1 MLPLA
6 ELSDGASAMTAGTSS
21 RFAIGKLPMRTL
33 ERLLK
38 KNRILDPRVIVGP
51 GIGEDAAVIDI
62 AGPRYLIAK
71 TDPITFAVDQIG
83 WYSVHINAND
93 IATKGGRP
101 LWFLAALLL
110 PEDATTEK
118 VAENIFQDIID
129 ACASLGVSLIGGH
142 TEITPG
148 LTRPIVVGQML
159 GEVDKDRL
167 VQANGSQNGDAVILT
182 KGVAIEGTC
191 VIAREHESDLVEIFD
206 HDTLKRCKNFMFS
219 PGLSV
224 FEDALAAMESGAVHA
239 MHDPT
244 EGGLATALHELAWA
258 AGVGVSVNAE
268 AVPVFPETQAL
279 CNHYHIDPLGLIA
292 SGALLIVAPA
302 SHTEP
307 ILKNLGRRGI
317 AATVIGEITDRRHG
331 IKMITADG
339 SRDLPLYEQDEI
351 TRI

>member
-1 MLPLA
+1 M
-6 ELSDGASAMTAGTSS
+6 DVKNSS
-21 RFAIGKLPMRTL
+21 RFGIGKLPIPVL
-33 ERLLK
+33 NRLLR
-38 KNRILDPRVIVGP
+38 KNRIRDPRVIAGP

-62 AGPRYLIAK
+62 PGPRYLIAK

-83 WYSVHINAND
+83 WYAVHINAND

-101 LWFLAALLL
+101 WWFLATLLL
-110 PEDATTEK
+110 PEEATTES
-118 VAENIFQDIID
+118 VAEAIFQDIID
-129 ACASLGVSLIGGH
+129 ACGSLGISLIGGH

-167 VQANGSQNGDAVILT
+167 VRANGAQVGDAIILT

-191 VIAREHESDLVEIFD
+191 VIAREHESDFIGIFD
-206 HDTLKRCKNFMFS
+206 EDTIKRCRNFMYH

-224 FEDALAAMESGAVHA
+224 LEDALAAMETGAVHA

-258 AGVGVSVNAE
+258 AGAGLSLNAE
-268 AVPVFPETQAL
+268 VVPVFPETQAF

-302 SHTEP
+302 SDAER
-307 ILKNLGRRGI
+307 ILASLRSREI
-317 AATVIGEITDRRHG
+317 AATVIGEVTDRRHG

-339 SRDLPLYEQDEI
+339 TRDLPLYEQDEI

>member
-1 MLPLA
+1 M
-6 ELSDGASAMTAGTSS
+6 DVKNSS
-21 RFAIGKLPMRTL
+21 RFGIGKLPIPVL
-33 ERLLK
+33 NRLLR
-38 KNRILDPRVIVGP
+38 KNRIRDPRVIVGP
-51 GIGEDAAVIDI
+51 GIGEDAAVIDLV
-62 AGPRYLIAK
+62 GPRYLIAK

-83 WYSVHINAND
+83 WYAVHINAND

-101 LWFLAALLL
+101 WWFLATLLL
-110 PEDATTEK
+110 PEEATTES
-118 VAENIFQDIID
+118 VAEAIFQDIID
-129 ACASLGVSLIGGH
+129 ACGSLGISLIGGH

-167 VQANGSQNGDAVILT
+167 VRANGAQVGDAIILT

-191 VIAREHESDLVEIFD
+191 VIAREHESDLIGIFEK
-206 HDTLKRCKNFMFS
+206 DTVKRCRNFMYH

-224 FEDALAAMESGAVHA
+224 LEDALAAMETGAVHA

-258 AGVGVSVNAE
+258 AGVGLSLNAE
-268 AVPVFPETQAL
+268 VVPVFPETQAL
-279 CNHYHIDPLGLIA
+279 CNHYHLDPLGLIA

-302 SHTEP
+302 SDVER
-307 ILKNLGRRGI
+307 ILASLRSREI
-317 AATVIGEITDRRHG
+317 AATVIGEVTDRRHG

-339 SRDLPLYEQDEI
+339 TQDLPLYEQDEI